1 MPRTALKLSA
11 SIAAMPL
18 SAVLIG
24 LTHND
29 IFFLSFL
36 AGLLA
41 SILYWVDLGRELRQT
56 QSAGTTARILGVVM
70 GVPQALLGLIS
81 AGVGLSIIGW
91 VLYNTF
97 IERQPQYSGGFLTL
111 GIGPIL
117 VLFGLA
123 WVRSAFRNE

>member
-1 MPRTALKLSA
+1 MART
-11 SIAAMPL
+11 
-18 SAVLIG
+18 
-24 LTHND
+24 
-29 IFFLSFL
+29 
-36 AGLLA
+36 
-41 SILYWVDLGRELRQT
+41 
-56 QSAGTTARILGVVM
+56 LGVVM

-111 GIGPIL
+111 GIGPTL

>member
-1 MPRTALKLSA
+1 MPRTALKLTA

-56 QSAGTTARILGVVM
+56 QSAGTTTRILGVVM

>member
-1 MPRTALKLSA
+1 MPRTALKLAA
-11 SIAAMPL
+11 SITAMPL

-24 LTHND
+24 LTHNNV
-29 IFFLSFL
+29 FFLSFL

-56 QSAGTTARILGVVM
+56 QSAGTMARLLGVVM

-97 IERQPQYSGGFLTL
+97 VERQPQYSGGLLTL